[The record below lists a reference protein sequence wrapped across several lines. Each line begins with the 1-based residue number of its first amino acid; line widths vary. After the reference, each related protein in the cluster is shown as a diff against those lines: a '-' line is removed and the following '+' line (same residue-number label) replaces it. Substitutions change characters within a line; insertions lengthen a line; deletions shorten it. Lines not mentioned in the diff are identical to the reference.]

1 MLLKKNYK
9 DFEVLDTWF
18 YELYMALNPGKCN
31 FMCSGSN
38 LSLDEIFIYKNFKLK
53 NTNVNEILGVI
64 IDSELKY
71 SCQTFHQG
79 SIQLLPTFMD
89 VLFTLVKQFDQ

>member
-64 IDSELKY
+64 TDRELKY

-89 VLFTLVKQFDQ
+89 VLFTLVKQFD